1 MEEGIEGTAT
11 DTGLLMGLRI
21 GIETKLET
29 GDSSREAGSGF
40 AIGAATGTGAGF
52 AIGFATGTGAATG
65 TGTATGTGAATGAGT
80 GEVSSSLSF
89 ANGSLNVLFTA
100 AILCRTS

>member
-1 MEEGIEGTAT
+1 MEEGIEGAAT

-40 AIGAATGTGAGF
+40 AIGAGF

-65 TGTATGTGAATGAGT
+65 TGFATGAAGAGT

>member
-1 MEEGIEGTAT
+1 MEEGIEGAAT
-11 DTGLLMGLRI
+11 DTGFGATVTGLLMGLRI
-21 GIETKLET
+21 GIETKLEM
-29 GDSSREAGSGF
+29 GYSSRETGSGF
-40 AIGAATGTGAGF
+40 AIGA
-52 AIGFATGTGAATG
+52 GFATGTGTG
-65 TGTATGTGAATGAGT
+65 FATGAAGARAAGTGT

>member
-1 MEEGIEGTAT
+1 
-11 DTGLLMGLRI
+11 MGLRI
-21 GIETKLET
+21 GIGTKLAT

-40 AIGAATGTGAGF
+40 ATEAGT
-52 AIGFATGTGAATG
+52 TGAA
-65 TGTATGTGAATGAGT
+65 TGTATGTGAAT

-89 ANGSLNVLFTA
+89 ANGSLNSFFAA